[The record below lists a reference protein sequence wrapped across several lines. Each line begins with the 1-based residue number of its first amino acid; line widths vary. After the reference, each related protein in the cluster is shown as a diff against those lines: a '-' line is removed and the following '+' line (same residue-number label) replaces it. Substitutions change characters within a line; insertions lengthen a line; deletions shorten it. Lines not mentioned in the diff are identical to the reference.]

1 MRYCLHADGE
11 KLLQSRSRS
20 PRKLRKPT
28 GTAHAVAVPGTARV
42 TACGLPTEPLSA
54 FPDTDFET
62 SPGQMMCRACK
73 EFVASS

>member
-11 KLLQSRSRS
+11 KHLQSRRRS

-28 GTAHAVAVPGTARV
+28 GTAHAVAVPGPATV
-42 TACGLPTEPLSA
+42 TVCGLPTEPLHA

-62 SPGQMMCRACK
+62 SPGQMMCRSCR
-73 EFVASS
+73 EIVASS